1 MLIFSIRCG
10 HLLKSYPTTLSQD
23 EELSK
28 GENLSQKLRDCLVLR
43 MKEKEKLNLT
53 IKFCQNKLDELNK
66 KD

>member
-1 MLIFSIRCG
+1 M
-10 HLLKSYPTTLSQD
+10 LKSYPTTLSQD